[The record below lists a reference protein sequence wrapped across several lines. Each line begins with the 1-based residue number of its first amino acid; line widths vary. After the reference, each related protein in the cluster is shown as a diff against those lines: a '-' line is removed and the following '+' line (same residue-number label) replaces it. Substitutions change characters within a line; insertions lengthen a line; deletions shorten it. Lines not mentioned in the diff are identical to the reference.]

1 MVDHERS
8 VDALSASFDWE
19 ILDGRLKRAKYL
31 EEMKFVVSG
40 CSVIMQ
46 LQGVHRKAVENIR
59 KLLPKARAKGI
70 LRVKVSSVTL
80 GECSISRVLG

>member
-8 VDALSASFDWE
+8 VDALGASFDWE
-19 ILDGRLKRAKYL
+19 ILDSRFKRAKHL

-59 KLLPKARAKGI
+59 KLLPKAHAKGI
-70 LRVKVSSVTL
+70 LRVKVSSVAI
-80 GECSISRVLG
+80 GECSICRVVG